1 MFKNLKIGMRLGGAF
16 GLVVVI
22 LLSVI
27 VTAYIN
33 LDRYA
38 KASDM
43 SIHTYQVLEET
54 TNLVGGLV
62 NIETGQ
68 RGFLVAGK
76 DEFLGPYTSGKEQ
89 FLKAHAEAKKLTSD
103 NAAQQARLD
112 KLMGAYQAFLKEAVD
127 TSIAVRREIGSN
139 VARYNEVIAVVGS
152 GKTHMDAMR
161 VIVTELD
168 RAERDLLV
176 TRAQE
181 MVSLHSLTNSTLML
195 GAIIGFVLAVLLA
208 FWVTRSITRPVGEA
222 LAVTQRLAEGD
233 LTVRI
238 DDVSKDEIGQMLSA
252 QQGLIGKL
260 NQIIGEVKGAA
271 DALSNAAAQVSQ
283 TAQSLSQSSSE
294 QAASVEET
302 TASIEQMTASITQ
315 NTENAKVT
323 DNMASKSSVEA
334 TQGGTAVKDT
344 VEAMKSIASKIG
356 IIDDIAYQT
365 NLLALNAAI
374 EAARAGEHGKG
385 FAVVAAEVRKLA
397 ERSQVAAQEIGQLAG
412 SSVKM
417 AEQAGKLLDEMV
429 PSIKKTSDL
438 VQEIAAASQEQSAG
452 VGQINGAMGQMNK
465 ATQQNASASEELAA
479 TSEEMGGQAM
489 QLQELM
495 EFFKIEEQRVG
506 AGRTAKRLQTAAA
519 AAPKAAKS
527 HSSHPPAGA
536 PAAEVD
542 FERF

>member
-1 MFKNLKIGMRLGGAF
+1 MFNNFKIGTRLGGAF
-16 GLVVVI
+16 GLVVII
-22 LLSVI
+22 LISVI
-27 VTAYIN
+27 VTGYIN
-33 LDRYA
+33 LERFA
-38 KASDM
+38 KASD
-43 SIHTYQVLEET
+43 STVHTYQVLEET

-103 NAAQQARLD
+103 NPAQQARLD
-112 KLMGAYQAFLKEAVD
+112 KLLGAYQAFLKEAVD
-127 TSIAVRREIGSN
+127 TSIAIRRDVGSN

-356 IIDDIAYQT
+356 IIDDIAYLRRNGRTGHATAGADGILQDR
-365 NLLALNAAI
+365 
-374 EAARAGEHGKG
+374 RAESRRWQDGK
-385 FAVVAAEVRKLA
+385 ASPNRCSC
-397 ERSQVAAQEIGQLAG
+397 RSQGRQVA
-412 SSVKM
+412 
-417 AEQAGKLLDEMV
+417 LL
-429 PSIKKTSDL
+429 PSACRRSRRR
-438 VQEIAAASQEQSAG
+438 S
-452 VGQINGAMGQMNK
+452 
-465 ATQQNASASEELAA
+465 
-479 TSEEMGGQAM
+479 
-489 QLQELM
+489 
-495 EFFKIEEQRVG
+495 
-506 AGRTAKRLQTAAA
+506 
-519 AAPKAAKS
+519 
-527 HSSHPPAGA
+527 
-536 PAAEVD
+536 
-542 FERF
+542 